1 MSFQNGVTKTP
12 DLSPKSIELKPPSAR
27 GQIAASDNTVRRS
40 AATATG
46 GEAAQAG
53 GEVSP
58 VVWDVLT
65 TETIN
70 ILVPENATSVDI
82 ERVKTIRKTDA
93 DGTIVDVSQIN
104 YPV

>member
-12 DLSPKSIELKPPSAR
+12 DLAPKSSELKPAAAR
-27 GQIAASDNTVRRS
+27 GQIPFSNNTVRRS
-40 AATATG
+40 AATGGGAT
-46 GEAAQAG
+46 QAG

-70 ILVPENATSVDI
+70 IPVPENATSVDI
-82 ERVKTIRKTDA
+82 ERVKTIKKTDA
-93 DGTIVDVSQIN
+93 DGTVVQVSEIN
-104 YPV
+104 YPT